1 MRIMLDLKMNPKREF
16 TAVDLFSGCGG
27 LSLGLKRAGF
37 IVKAAV
43 EVDPLAA
50 QTYRSNHK
58 ETILIQSD
66 IRNITGKNI
75 RELAGL
81 TVGKLD
87 LLAGCPP
94 CQGFSR
100 IRRHGEQDPRNDL
113 LFEFLRIARAFRP
126 KVVLLENV
134 PGMIRDRRF
143 FLFVERLESYGYCC
157 KWGVLNAADF
167 GVPQRRKRLIVICSR
182 VGSIDLPRKKAMQ
195 NKQTIKDYIG
205 ALKAPVKS
213 KDRLHRMH
221 LNCTPR
227 IKTLIAKIPVDGGS
241 RISLGK
247 KNQLNCHKKTDGFR
261 DVYGRMKWDDV
272 SPTLT
277 GGCFNPSKGRFLH
290 PEQNRPITMREAAI
304 LQTFPQSYHFPAELG
319 LINIARLIGDALP
332 PVFAQRQGEHLMK
345 HLTSKDIEFDNGGD
359 ECQMT

>member
-1 MRIMLDLKMNPKREF
+1 MVINLKMKPKRKF
-16 TAVDLFSGCGG
+16 TAIDLFSGCGG

-37 IVKAAV
+37 IVTAAV

-58 ETILIQSD
+58 GTILIQSD
-66 IRNITGKNI
+66 IRNVTGRKM
-75 RELAGL
+75 REAAGL

-113 LFEFLRIARAFRP
+113 LFEFLRIARALRP

-134 PGMIRDRRF
+134 PGMTRDRRF

-157 KWGVLNAADF
+157 KWGVLDAADF
-167 GVPQRRKRLIVICSR
+167 NVPQRRRRLIVIGSR
-182 VGSIDLPRKKAMQ
+182 VGTIDLPCKKARQ
-195 NKQTIKDYIG
+195 RKQTVKEYIG
-205 ALKAPVKS
+205 ELKTPVGS
-213 KDRLHRMH
+213 KDRLHRMY

-227 IKTLIAKIPVDGGS
+227 IKKLIANIPIDGGS

-247 KNQLNCHKKTDGFR
+247 KNQLACHKKTDGFR

-290 PEQNRPITMREAAI
+290 PKQNRPITMREAAI
-304 LQTFPQSYHFPAELG
+304 LQTFPRSYRFPIESG
-319 LINIARLIGDALP
+319 SSNIARLIGDALP
-332 PVFAQRQGEHLMK
+332 PVFAQRQAEHLVR
-345 HLTSKDIEFDNGGD
+345 HLISESHAGNTSRG
-359 ECQMT
+359 

>member
-1 MRIMLDLKMNPKREF
+1 MVIDFKMNPNKEF

-43 EVDPLAA
+43 EIDSSAA

-58 ETILIQSD
+58 ETVLIQSD
-66 IRNITGKNI
+66 IRNVTGKKI
-75 RELAGL
+75 REAAGL
-81 TVGKLD
+81 AAGKLD

-100 IRRHGEQDPRNDL
+100 IRRQGEQDPRNDL
-113 LFEFLRIARAFRP
+113 LFEFLRIVKALNP

-134 PGMIRDRRF
+134 PGMIEDSRF
-143 FLFVERLESYGYCC
+143 FLFVERLESYGYYC
-157 KWGVLNAADF
+157 KWGVLDAADF
-167 GVPQRRKRLIVICSR
+167 GVPQRRKRLIVIGSR
-182 VGSIDLPRKKAMQ
+182 VRLVDLPQKKMMQ
-195 NKQTIKDYIG
+195 NKQAIKDYIG
-205 ALKAPVKS
+205 VLKAPAKS
-213 KDRLHRMH
+213 KDRLHRMY
-221 LNCTPR
+221 LKCTPR
-227 IKTLIAKIPVDGGS
+227 IKRLIAKIPVDGGS

-261 DVYGRMKWDDV
+261 DVYGRMRWDDV

-304 LQTFPQSYHFPAELG
+304 LQTFPRSYRFPVKFG

-332 PVFAQRQGEHLMK
+332 PVFAQKQAEHLIG
-345 HLTSKDIEFDNGGD
+345 HLASNRSRI
-359 ECQMT
+359 